1 VDEIARLSL
10 QVEGMDCIECAKK
23 IEKAVLALDG
33 VTGVR
38 VSYTLGKLN
47 VEGKKGRLE
56 RREIVRTLERLGYKV
71 KADEEPELV
80 GFFSWENRRLVVTAV
95 SGVLFVLGV
104 LSELVL
110 HQPLLFYPAY
120 ALAILTG
127 GYYIARR
134 GLASIYERYLD
145 MNVLMMVAVTGAVL
159 ISAWEEAASIV
170 FLFSL
175 AEVLESYSVART
187 RRSITELIDFMPR
200 RALVRRGGEEHTIDA
215 TDVEVGDIAIV
226 KPGERIPV
234 DGEVVNGESS
244 VDESAVTGESVP
256 VHRGVGD
263 AVFSGTLNG
272 QGSMEIMVA
281 KRYQDT
287 VIAKIVQLVEEA
299 EATKAPTERFIDRF
313 SRYYTPAVVLLA
325 VATMFLPTLLFHAPL
340 EEWFYRGLVLLVIS
354 CPCALVISTPV
365 SVVSAISG
373 GARKGVLYKGGLHLE
388 RMGHTKVV
396 AFDKTGTLTQGRP
409 KVEEV
414 IPLGDNTARDVLK
427 VAASAENRSEHHL
440 ARAIME
446 RAREGKV
453 DIVEARGFT
462 ALGGKGVAIIFQE
475 RRVFTGSPQFFR
487 ELKVDLSTVES
498 RIAELSAQGK
508 TVILVGTEEGLMG
521 MITVRDLPRKEARDV
536 VDGLK
541 ALDIKVIMLTG
552 DDVKVA
558 EGVAAELGIEE
569 YRARLLPQDKVRAV
583 EEYQKRYGPLLM
595 VGDGVN
601 DAPAL
606 AKAEVGVAMG
616 VAGTDVALEAADVAL
631 RGDDRRSLLYGM
643 RLSRRAAGVI
653 RQNVSVSLVVKLALT
668 VLTFPGL
675 VTLWMA
681 ILIGDLGVS
690 LAVISNALRLNRF
703 R

>member
-1 VDEIARLSL
+1 MDYTIRLSL

-23 IEKAVLALDG
+23 IERAVLALDG

-47 VEGKKGRLE
+47 VEGKKGPLDRKD
-56 RREIVRTLERLGYKV
+56 VVHTVERLGYKV
-71 KADEEPELV
+71 RADEEPALEV
-80 GFFSWENRRLVVTAV
+80 FFSLSNRRLVVTIISGILFAV
-95 SGVLFVLGV
+95 GAVGEFLFH
-104 LSELVL
+104 E
-110 HQPLLFYPAY
+110 PLLYLPAY
-120 ALAILTG
+120 ALAILAG

-134 GLASIYERYLD
+134 GVASIYERYLD
-145 MNVLMMVAVTGAVL
+145 MNVLMLLAVAGAVL
-159 ISAWEEAASIV
+159 IAAYEEAASIV

-187 RRSITELIDFMPR
+187 RRSITELMDFMPR
-200 RALVRRGGEEHTIDA
+200 RVLVRRGKEEITIDA
-215 TDVEVGDIAIV
+215 TDVQVGDVAV
-226 KPGERIPV
+226 VRPGERIPV
-234 DGEVVNGESS
+234 DGEVIKGESS
-244 VDESAVTGESVP
+244 VDESAVTGESIP
-256 VHRGVGD
+256 VTRGPGD

-272 QGSMEIMVA
+272 HGAMEIMVA

-287 VIAKIVQLVEEA
+287 VIAKIVQLVEDA

-313 SRYYTPAVVLLA
+313 SRYYTPAVVLIA
-325 VATMFLPTLLFHAPL
+325 IATMFLPTLLFNAPL

-373 GARKGVLYKGGLHLE
+373 GARRGVLFKGGLYLE
-388 RMGHTKVV
+388 RMGRIKVV

-414 IPLGDNTARDVLK
+414 IPLNGATVQEVLK

-440 ARAIME
+440 ARAIIE
-446 RAREGKV
+446 RAREEN
-453 DIVEARGFT
+453 VEIAEAKGFT
-462 ALGGKGVAIIFQE
+462 ALHGKGVAIIFQE

-487 ELKVDLSTVES
+487 EMKVDLSAVED
-498 RIAELSAQGK
+498 RIAELSEKGK
-508 TVILVGTEEGLMG
+508 TVILVGPEDGLMG
-521 MITVRDLPRKEARDV
+521 MITVRDLPREESREV

-541 ALDIKVIMLTG
+541 AMGMKVVMLTG
-552 DDVKVA
+552 DDVRVA
-558 EGVAAELGIEE
+558 EGVAADLGIPE

-583 EEYQKRYGPLLM
+583 EELQAKYGPLLM

-616 VAGTDVALEAADVAL
+616 VAGTDVALETADVAL
-631 RGDDRRSLLYGM
+631 MSDDLRSLLYGM

-653 RQNVSVSLVVKLALT
+653 RQNVSVSLIVKLALT
-668 VLTFPGL
+668 VLAFPGL

-690 LAVISNALRLNRF
+690 LAVIANALRLNRY

>member
-1 VDEIARLSL
+1 
-10 QVEGMDCIECAKK
+10 MDCIECAKK
-23 IEKAVLALDG
+23 LEKAVLALDG

-47 VEGKKGRLE
+47 VEGRKGQVD
-56 RREIVRTLERLGYKV
+56 RREVVHTIERLGYKV
-71 KADEEPELV
+71 KADEEPELAS
-80 GFFSWENRRLVVTAV
+80 FFSWGNRRLVVTVVCGA
-95 SGVLFVLGV
+95 LFVIGAFSEFV
-104 LSELVL
+104 LRE
-110 HQPLLFYPAY
+110 PLLYYPAY
-120 ALAILTG
+120 ILAILTG

-145 MNVLMMVAVTGAVL
+145 MNVLMLVAVTDAVL

-187 RRSITELIDFMPR
+187 RRSISELIDFMPR
-200 RALVRRGGEEHTIDA
+200 RVLVRRGGEEHTIDA

-234 DGEVVNGESS
+234 DGEVVKGESS

-256 VHRGVGD
+256 VSRAAGD

-272 QGSMEIMVA
+272 QGAMEVMVA

-313 SRYYTPAVVLLA
+313 SRYYTPAVVVLA
-325 VATMFLPTLLFHAPL
+325 IATMFLPTLLFHAPL

-373 GARKGVLYKGGLHLE
+373 GARRGVLFKGGLYLE
-388 RMGHTKVV
+388 RMGRIKVV

-414 IPLGDNTARDVLK
+414 IPLGGSTAREVLK

-440 ARAIME
+440 ARAIIE
-446 RAREGKV
+446 HAREEKV
-453 DIVEARGFT
+453 DIVEAMGFT
-462 ALGGKGVAIIFQE
+462 ALHGKGVAVMFQE

-487 ELKVDLSTVES
+487 ELKVDISSVEEK
-498 RIAELSAQGK
+498 IAEHSALGK

-536 VDGLK
+536 VDGLRS
-541 ALDIKVIMLTG
+541 LGIKVIMLTG

-558 EGVAAELGIEE
+558 QGVAADLGIGE
-569 YRARLLPQDKVRAV
+569 YRARLLPQDKVKAV
-583 EEYQKRYGPLLM
+583 EEYQKTYGPLLM

-631 RGDDRRSLLYGM
+631 MGDDLRALLYGI
-643 RLSRRAAGVI
+643 RLSRRGASVI
-653 RQNVSVSLVVKLALT
+653 RQNVSVSLIVKLALT
-668 VLTFPGL
+668 VLAFPGL

-690 LAVISNALRLNRF
+690 LAVIGNALRLNRF

>member
-1 VDEIARLSL
+1 MDDTARFSL

-33 VTGVR
+33 VTGTR
-38 VSYTLGKLN
+38 VSYTLGKVN
-47 VEGKKGRLE
+47 VEGKKGRLD
-56 RREIVRTLERLGYKV
+56 RRTVVHTVERLGYKV
-71 KADEEPELV
+71 KEDEEPALE
-80 GFFSWENRRLVVTAV
+80 GFFSWNNRRLVITIV
-95 SGVLFVLGV
+95 SGVLFVIGAI
-104 LSELVL
+104 SEFLL
-110 HQPLLFYPAY
+110 HEPLLYYPAY
-120 ALAILTG
+120 ILAIVSG

-134 GLASIYERYLD
+134 GIASIYERYLD
-145 MNVLMMVAVTGAVL
+145 MNVLMMVAVVGAVL

-187 RRSITELIDFMPR
+187 RRSITELMDFMPR
-200 RALVRRGGEEHTIDA
+200 RVLIRRDAEEHTMDA
-215 TDVEVGDIAIV
+215 TDVEVGDVAIV

-234 DGEVVNGESS
+234 DGEVIKGESS
-244 VDESAVTGESVP
+244 IDESAVTGESVP
-256 VHRGVGD
+256 VHRGPGD

-272 QGSMEIMVA
+272 QGAMEIMVS

-287 VIAKIVQLVEEA
+287 VIAKIVSLVEEA
-299 EATKAPTERFIDRF
+299 EASKAPTERFIDRF
-313 SRYYTPAVVLLA
+313 SRYYTPAVVTLA
-325 VATMFLPTLLFHAPL
+325 VATMFLPTLLFGAPL

-373 GARKGVLYKGGLHLE
+373 GARRGVLFKGGLYLE
-388 RMGHTKVV
+388 RMGRIRVV

-414 IPLGDNTARDVLK
+414 IPLNGTTAREVLK

-440 ARAIME
+440 ARAIIE
-446 RAREGKV
+446 RAREENV

-462 ALGGKGVAIIFQE
+462 ALHGKGVAIIFQE

-487 ELKVDLSTVES
+487 ELKVDLSSAED
-498 RIAELSAQGK
+498 RIAEFNAQGK
-508 TVILVGTEEGLMG
+508 TVILVGSDDGLMG
-521 MITVRDLPRKEARDV
+521 IITVRDLPRKESKAV
-536 VDGLK
+536 VEGLK
-541 ALDIKVIMLTG
+541 AMGVLVIMLTG
-552 DDVKVA
+552 DDTKVA
-558 EGVAAELGIEE
+558 EGIAADLGIEE
-569 YRARLLPQDKVRAV
+569 FRARLLPQDKVKAV
-583 EEYQKRYGPLLM
+583 EEYQARYGPLLM

-631 RGDDRRSLLYGM
+631 MGDDLRSLLYGM
-643 RLSRRAAGVI
+643 RLSRRGAKVI
-653 RQNVSVSLVVKLALT
+653 RQNVTVSLAVKLALT
-668 VLTFPGL
+668 ILTFPGL

-690 LAVISNALRLNRF
+690 LAVIGNALRLNRY

>member
-1 VDEIARLSL
+1 VDDTTRLSL

-23 IEKAVLALDG
+23 IERAVLALGG

-47 VEGKKGRLE
+47 VEGKKGLLDRKD
-56 RREIVRTLERLGYKV
+56 VVSTVERLGYKIR
-71 KADEEPELV
+71 ADEEPALEA
-80 GFFSWENRRLVVTAV
+80 FFSWSNRRLVITIV
-95 SGVLFVLGV
+95 SGILFVVGV
-104 LSELVL
+104 ISEFIL
-110 HQPLLFYPAY
+110 HEPLLYLPAY
-120 ALAILTG
+120 ALAILAG

-134 GLASIYERYLD
+134 GVASIYERYLD
-145 MNVLMMVAVTGAVL
+145 MNVLMLLAVAGAVL
-159 ISAWEEAASIV
+159 IAAYEEAASIV

-187 RRSITELIDFMPR
+187 RRSITELMDFMPR
-200 RALVRRGGEEHTIDA
+200 RVLVRRGKEEITIDA
-215 TDVEVGDIAIV
+215 TDVQVGDVAV
-226 KPGERIPV
+226 VRPGERIPV
-234 DGEVVNGESS
+234 DGEVIKGESS
-244 VDESAVTGESVP
+244 VDESAVTGESIP
-256 VHRGVGD
+256 VTRGPGD

-272 QGSMEIMVA
+272 HGAMEIMVA

-287 VIAKIVQLVEEA
+287 VIAKIVQLVEDA

-313 SRYYTPAVVLLA
+313 SRYYTPAVVLIA
-325 VATMFLPTLLFHAPL
+325 IATMFLPTLLFNAPL

-373 GARKGVLYKGGLHLE
+373 GARRGVLFKGGLYLE
-388 RMGHTKVV
+388 RMGRIKVV

-414 IPLGDNTARDVLK
+414 IPLNGATVQEVLK

-440 ARAIME
+440 ARAIIE
-446 RAREGKV
+446 RAREEN
-453 DIVEARGFT
+453 VEIAEAKGFT
-462 ALGGKGVAIIFQE
+462 ALHGKGVAIIFQE

-487 ELKVDLSTVES
+487 EMKVDLSAVED
-498 RIAELSAQGK
+498 RIAELSEKGK
-508 TVILVGTEEGLMG
+508 TVILVGPEDGLMG
-521 MITVRDLPRKEARDV
+521 MITVRDLPREESREV

-541 ALDIKVIMLTG
+541 AMGMKVVMLTG
-552 DDVKVA
+552 DDVRVA
-558 EGVAAELGIEE
+558 EGVAADLGIPE

-583 EEYQKRYGPLLM
+583 EELQAKYGPLLM

-616 VAGTDVALEAADVAL
+616 VAGTDVALETADVAL
-631 RGDDRRSLLYGM
+631 MSDDLRSLLYGM

-653 RQNVSVSLVVKLALT
+653 RQNVSVSLIVKLALT
-668 VLTFPGL
+668 VLAFPGL

-690 LAVISNALRLNRF
+690 LAVIANALRLNRY

>member
-1 VDEIARLSL
+1 
-10 QVEGMDCIECAKK
+10 MDCIECAKK
-23 IEKAVLALDG
+23 LEKAVLALDG

-47 VEGKKGRLE
+47 VEGKKGRLD
-56 RREIVRTLERLGYKV
+56 RKDVVRAVERLGYKIR
-71 KADEEPELV
+71 ADEEPALEA
-80 GFFSWENRRLVVTAV
+80 FFSWSNRRLVITIV
-95 SGVLFVLGV
+95 SGILFIAGV
-104 LSELVL
+104 VGEFLL
-110 HQPLLFYPAY
+110 HEPILYLPAY

-134 GLASIYERYLD
+134 GIASIYERYLD
-145 MNVLMMVAVTGAVL
+145 MNVLMMVAVAGAVL
-159 ISAWEEAASIV
+159 IAAYEEAASIV

-187 RRSITELIDFMPR
+187 RRSITELMDFMPR
-200 RALVRRGGEEHTIDA
+200 RVLVRRGEEEVTIDA
-215 TDVEVGDIAIV
+215 TDVQVGDIAV
-226 KPGERIPV
+226 VRPGERIPV
-234 DGEVVNGESS
+234 DGEVIKGESS
-244 VDESAVTGESVP
+244 VDESAVTGESIP
-256 VHRGVGD
+256 VTRGPGD

-272 QGSMEIMVA
+272 QGAMEIMVA

-313 SRYYTPAVVLLA
+313 SRYYTPAVVLIA
-325 VATMFLPTLLFHAPL
+325 FATMFLPTLLFGAPL

-373 GARKGVLYKGGLHLE
+373 GARRGVLFKGGLYLE
-388 RMGHTKVV
+388 RMGRIKVV

-414 IPLGDNTARDVLK
+414 IPLNGATVQEVLK

-446 RAREGKV
+446 RAREERV
-453 DIVEARGFT
+453 DIVEAKGFT
-462 ALGGKGVAIIFQE
+462 ALHGKGVAIIFQE

-487 ELKVDLSTVES
+487 ELKVDLSAVED

-508 TVILVGTEEGLMG
+508 TVILVGPEDGLMG
-521 MITVRDLPRKEARDV
+521 MITVRDLPRKESREV

-541 ALDIKVIMLTG
+541 AMGIKVVMLTG
-552 DDVKVA
+552 DDLKVA
-558 EGVAAELGIEE
+558 EGVAADLGIEE
-569 YRARLLPQDKVRAV
+569 YRARLLPQDKVKAV
-583 EEYQKRYGPLLM
+583 EELQAKHGPLLM

-606 AKAEVGVAMG
+606 AKAEIGVAMG
-616 VAGTDVALEAADVAL
+616 VAGTDVALETADVAL
-631 RGDDRRSLLYGM
+631 MSDDLHSLLYGI
-643 RLSRRAAGVI
+643 RLSRRGARVI
-653 RQNVSVSLVVKLALT
+653 RQNVSVSLIVKLALT
-668 VLTFPGL
+668 ILAFPGL

-690 LAVISNALRLNRF
+690 LAVIGNALRLNRF

>member
-1 VDEIARLSL
+1 MEESSRLSL

-47 VEGKKGRLE
+47 VEGKKGRLN
-56 RREIVRTLERLGYKV
+56 RRDVVRALERLGYKV
-71 KADEEPELV
+71 KADEEPELA
-80 GFFSWENRRLVVTAV
+80 GFFSWENRRLLVTIV
-95 SGVLFVLGV
+95 SGILFVIGV
-104 LSELVL
+104 ASEFIL
-110 HQPLLFYPAY
+110 HEPLLYYPAY
-120 ALAILTG
+120 VLAILSG

-134 GLASIYERYLD
+134 GVASIYERYLD
-145 MNVLMMVAVTGAVL
+145 MNVLMLVAVVGAVL

-187 RRSITELIDFMPR
+187 RRSITELMDFMPR
-200 RALVRRGGEEHTIDA
+200 RALVRRGGEEHVIDA
-215 TDVEVGDIAIV
+215 TDVEIGDVAIV
-226 KPGERIPV
+226 RPGERIPV
-234 DGEVVNGESS
+234 DGEVIKGDSS

-256 VHRGVGD
+256 VHRAVGD

-272 QGSMEIMVA
+272 HGAMEIMVA
-281 KRYQDT
+281 KRYQDML
-287 VIAKIVQLVEEA
+287 IAKIVQLVEEA
-299 EATKAPTERFIDRF
+299 EATKAPTERLIDRF
-313 SRYYTPAVVLLA
+313 SRYYTPAVVTLA
-325 VATMFLPTLLFHAPL
+325 VATMFLPTLLFGAPL

-373 GARKGVLYKGGLHLE
+373 GARKGVLYKGGLYLE
-388 RMGHTKVV
+388 RMGRIKVV

-414 IPLGDNTARDVLK
+414 VPLNGSTAREVLK

-446 RAREGKV
+446 RAKEERI

-462 ALGGKGVAIIFQE
+462 SLGGKGVAIIFQE
-475 RRVFTGSPQFFR
+475 RRVFAGSPQFFR
-487 ELKVDLSTVES
+487 EMNVDISPVEG
-498 RIAELSAQGK
+498 RIAELSAAGK
-508 TVILVGTEEGLMG
+508 TVILVGTESGLMG
-521 MITVRDLPRKEARDV
+521 MITIRDLPRDEARDV

-541 ALDIKVIMLTG
+541 ALGVKVIMLTG

-558 EGVAAELGIEE
+558 EGVAADLGIEE
-569 YRARLLPQDKVRAV
+569 YRARLLPQDKAKAV

-606 AKAEVGVAMG
+606 ARAEIGVAMG

-631 RGDDRRSLLYGM
+631 MGDDLRSLLYGM
-643 RLSRRAAGVI
+643 RLSRKGSAVI
-653 RQNVSVSLVVKLALT
+653 RQNVSVSLMVKLALT

-690 LAVISNALRLNRF
+690 LAVIGNALRLNRF

>member
-1 VDEIARLSL
+1 MEETSRISL

-33 VTGVR
+33 VKSVR

-47 VEGKKGRLE
+47 VEGFKGKLD
-56 RREIVRTLERLGYKV
+56 RESVVRTLERLGYKV
-71 KADEEPELV
+71 RADEEPEY
-80 GFFSWENRRLVVTAV
+80 GSFFSWTNRRLVVTAV
-95 SGVLFVLGV
+95 CGALFILGAF
-104 LSELVL
+104 SEFIL

-120 ALAILTG
+120 TLAILTG

-134 GLASIYERYLD
+134 GVASIYERYLD
-145 MNVLMMVAVTGAVL
+145 MNVLMMVAVAGAVL

-187 RRSITELIDFMPR
+187 RRSITELMDFMPR
-200 RALVRRGGEEHTIDA
+200 RALVRREGKETTVDV
-215 TDVEVGDIAIV
+215 TDVAVGDVAIV
-226 KPGERIPV
+226 RPGERIPV
-234 DGEVVNGESS
+234 DGEVMSGDSS

-256 VHRGVGD
+256 VTKKAGD
-263 AVFSGTLNG
+263 PVFSGTLNG
-272 QGSMEIMVA
+272 QGALEISVT
-281 KRYQDT
+281 KHFQDT
-287 VIAKIVQLVEEA
+287 VISKIVQLVEEA
-299 EATKAPTERFIDRF
+299 EASKAPTERLIDRF
-313 SRYYTPAVVLLA
+313 SRYYTPAVVLIA
-325 VATMFLPTLLFHAPL
+325 VATMFLPTLLFNAPL

-373 GARKGVLYKGGLHLE
+373 GARRGVLFKGGLHLE
-388 RMGHTKVV
+388 RMGRIKVV

-409 KVEEV
+409 RVEEV
-414 IPLGDNTARDVLK
+414 IPLGGSSAREVLK
-427 VAASAENRSEHHL
+427 IAASAENRSEHHL
-440 ARAIME
+440 ARAIIE
-446 RAREGKV
+446 RAREENV
-453 DIVEARGFT
+453 DIVAARGFT
-462 ALGGKGVAIIFQE
+462 SVQGKGVAIIFQE
-475 RRVFTGSPQFFR
+475 RRVFAGSPQFFR
-487 ELKVDLSTVES
+487 ELKVGLADVEE

-508 TVILVGTEEGLMG
+508 TVILVGSEEGLMG
-521 MITVRDLPRKEARDV
+521 MITIRDLPRKESREV

-541 ALDIKVIMLTG
+541 AMGVRVIMLTG
-552 DDVKVA
+552 DDQRVA
-558 EGVAAELGIEE
+558 EGVAADLGIEE
-569 YRARLLPQDKVRAV
+569 FRARLLPQDKVRAV
-583 EEYQKRYGPLLM
+583 EEYQQRYGPLLM

-631 RGDDRRSLLYGM
+631 MGDDLRTLLYGI
-643 RLSRRAAGVI
+643 RLSRRAERVI
-653 RQNVSVSLVVKLALT
+653 RQNVGVSLAVKLTLT
-668 VLTFPGL
+668 VLAFPGL

-690 LAVISNALRLNRF
+690 LAVIANALRLNRS

>member
-1 VDEIARLSL
+1 VDEITRLSL

-23 IEKAVLALDG
+23 IEKAVLALGG

-47 VEGKKGRLE
+47 VEGEKNRLDRKE
-56 RREIVRTLERLGYKV
+56 VVRTLERLGYKV
-71 KADEEPELV
+71 KADDEPELA
-80 GFFSWENRRLVVTAV
+80 GFFSWGNRRLVITVVCGFLFVIGAV
-95 SGVLFVLGV
+95 SEFILQ
-104 LSELVL
+104 E
-110 HQPLLFYPAY
+110 PLLYYPAY
-120 ALAILTG
+120 ILAILSG

-134 GLASIYERYLD
+134 GVASIYERYLD
-145 MNVLMMVAVTGAVL
+145 MNVLMMVAVVGAVI

-187 RRSITELIDFMPR
+187 RRSITELMDFMPR
-200 RALVRRGGEEHTIDA
+200 RVLVRRNGEEHTIDA
-215 TDVEVGDIAIV
+215 TDVEVGDIAVV

-234 DGEVVNGESS
+234 DGEVLKGESS

-256 VHRGVGD
+256 TGRGPGD

-272 QGSMEIMVA
+272 QGAMEIMVT
-281 KRYQDT
+281 KRYQDS

-299 EATKAPTERFIDRF
+299 ESSKAPTERFIDRF

-325 VATMFLPTLLFHAPL
+325 IATMFLPTLLFDASL

-373 GARKGVLYKGGLHLE
+373 GARKGVLFKGGLYLE
-388 RMGHTKVV
+388 RMGRIKVV

-414 IPLGDNTARDVLK
+414 IPLNGNTARDVLK

-440 ARAIME
+440 ARAVIE
-446 RAREGKV
+446 RAREEKV
-453 DIVEARGFT
+453 DIVEAKGFT
-462 ALGGKGVAIIFQE
+462 ALHGKGVAIIFQE

-487 ELKVDLSTVES
+487 ELKVDLSQVED

-508 TVILVGTEEGLMG
+508 TVILIGSSDELMG
-521 MITVRDLPRKEARDV
+521 MITVRDLPRKEAREV

-541 ALDIKVIMLTG
+541 AMGVKVIMLTG

-558 EGVAAELGIEE
+558 EGVAADLGIEE
-569 YRARLLPQDKVRAV
+569 FRARLLPQDKVKAV
-583 EEYQKRYGPLLM
+583 EEYQERYGPLLM

-606 AKAEVGVAMG
+606 AKAEIGVAMG
-616 VAGTDVALEAADVAL
+616 VAGTDVALETADVAL
-631 RGDDRRSLLYGM
+631 MGDDLRALIYGM
-643 RLSRRAAGVI
+643 RLSRRGAAVI
-653 RQNVSVSLVVKLALT
+653 RQNVTISLAVKLALT
-668 VLTFPGL
+668 ILTFPGL
-675 VTLWMA
+675 VTLWIA
-681 ILIGDLGVS
+681 ILVGDLGVS
-690 LAVISNALRLNRF
+690 LAVIGNALRLNRF